1 MHQPNN
7 KHAVRNKHYSA
18 TSVTKADRQKAL
30 GIAVGEKSIGMVYL
44 ENGQSDP
51 NQLIQQLSKSVKGRE
66 LLEMLEKAQKE
77 SDPADL
83 EEDAKYTRRDS
94 NPQPSVPKTD
104 ALSS

>member
-1 MHQPNN
+1 MVSEGNTQPNP
-7 KHAVRNKHYSA
+7 KEFVQQ
-18 TSVTKADRQKAL
+18 V
-30 GIAVGEKSIGMVYL
+30 L
-44 ENGQSDP
+44 EVETGS
-51 NQLIQQLSKSVKGRE
+51 E
-66 LLEMLEKAQKE
+66 LLEMLEKALKE